1 VARPSAEISHSLPL
15 GVLLNAEYPAQE
27 LIRLGVLAE
36 QLGYSSFWY
45 TDVRMLRECYI
56 GLAIVAVHTKRIRLA
71 TGVTDPYSRHP
82 AITAA
87 SIATLDELSDGRAM
101 LGLGLGGAGF
111 RELGLART
119 LPVAAMRESIE
130 VIRGL
135 LRGEQVSLAGK
146 VISLDQ
152 GRLQFPSRAG
162 VPIYIATQGA
172 QISRLA
178 GALAD
183 GVLIANIVSPAAL
196 DFYLGQ
202 IADGAERAG
211 RGLGDLDIHLRW
223 EICISE
229 DEAAALQTMRLR
241 LAARLIAGYP
251 RWDFLGPLGVQL
263 PDAFTEIAQRKDMRQ
278 AAAAAELLP
287 MEVVDASMVAGSPA
301 RVAARI
307 APMLRPEVSGVTIR
321 PHACTGTG
329 TGIDNVMRVFV
340 QDVMPRLGWR
350 QAEVDRTQAAMTC

>member
-1 VARPSAEISHSLPL
+1 MTPSLPL

-36 QLGYSSFWY
+36 QLGYASFWY
-45 TDVRMLRECYI
+45 TDVRMLRECYV
-56 GLAIVAVHTKRIRLA
+56 GLASVAVHTKRIRLA

-111 RELGLART
+111 RELGIAKT

-196 DFYLGQ
+196 DFYLAQ
-202 IADGAERAG
+202 IANGAEQAG
-211 RGLGDLDIHLRW
+211 RSLRDLDIQVRW

-229 DEAAALQTMRLR
+229 DEGAALRTMRHR
-241 LAARLIAGYP
+241 LAARLIAAYP
-251 RWDFLGPLGVQL
+251 RWDFLGPLGVRL
-263 PDAFTEIAQRKDMRQ
+263 PDAFTEIARRKDTRR
-278 AAAAAELLP
+278 ADAAAESLP
-287 MEVVDASMVAGSPA
+287 MEVVDASVVAGDPA

-307 APMLRPEVSGVTIR
+307 APMLRPDVSGVTIR
-321 PHACTGTG
+321 PHACAGTG
-329 TGIDNVMRVFV
+329 VDAVMRAFV

-350 QAEVDRTQAAMTC
+350 LPAVDQTRAPMAS